1 MQQLASRYRRYRRPS
16 GGDAMRALSRG
27 GSRRLL
33 PLPSGREGGG
43 GGLGSGVTSADSP
56 RRIMSDDI
64 HFIAI
69 EDILLW
75 R

>member
-27 GSRRLL
+27 GSRRL
-33 PLPSGREGGG
+33 PLPSGREGG